1 MCSARVSG
9 WNAAV
14 MVSLTVFTTCY
25 ADQQS
30 VVEPRGSG
38 DTTSRE
44 GGHARQSEAPS
55 PAKQTACGICSGLS
69 SKKVEPDASWWQKS
83 ANTNALVAAFTFGL
97 LVIGGIQV
105 FFYRKQSK
113 IMEAALNATEKA
125 ANAAA
130 ATAKLESDRRRPLL
144 LLSELGF
151 GDMGAADFSAM
162 LQSPKI
168 KAVVVNY
175 GGTVAIP
182 KSQSMTILCAARL
195 PKPEEAS
202 EREIGTPFPGSII
215 DPDAGMQL
223 IQAGRPF
230 FSVQQ
235 IHAMQAGKEFL
246 WVYGMVRYED
256 FQGNEYYRR
265 YCYRLYVSESGDQ
278 YIIFAQDPNTPREY
292 TQSS

>member
-1 MCSARVSG
+1 
-9 WNAAV
+9 
-14 MVSLTVFTTCY
+14 MVGLTVFTTCY
-25 ADQQS
+25 ADQQR
-30 VVEPRGSG
+30 VVEHQEVG
-38 DTTSRE
+38 DSASRE
-44 GGHARQSEAPS
+44 SGHARQSEVSP
-55 PAKQTACGICSGLS
+55 PAKQTACDVCRGLS
-69 SKKVEPDASWWQKS
+69 GKRDEPDEFWWQKS
-83 ANTNALVAAFTFGL
+83 ANTNALVAAFTLGL
-97 LVIGGIQV
+97 LVVGGIQV
-105 FFYRKQSK
+105 FIYRKQSK

-130 ATAKLESDRRRPLL
+130 ATAKLESDKRRPLL

-151 GDMGAADFSAM
+151 GDMGVADFGAM

-182 KSQSMTILCAARL
+182 KSQSMTILCADRL

-202 EREIGTPFPGSII
+202 EQEIATPFPGSII

-235 IHAMQAGKEFL
+235 VHAMKAGKEFL

-256 FQGNEYYRR
+256 FQGNDYYRR

-278 YIIFAQDPNTPREY
+278 YITFAQDPNAPPEY